1 MARPLRLEFPGVIYH
16 LTSRGNAR
24 QRVFFTDA
32 DRELFLHS
40 GLGRPSLLL
49 DLPRLLLDGQ
59 SLSLAGGDAQGQSL
73 HRHAPAQ
80 RQLHSKFQPP
90 LLEANRALIKE
101 TLRDKSII
109 REPLVQISLSGSIR
123 RSSRSGPFL
132 RIGEVVHI
140 LAANKHGQR
149 ENFQR
154 LAIVVKPLY
163 PKRRRAALDP
173 NPS

>member
-1 MARPLRLEFPGVIYH
+1 MRAREFSSPTPTASCFYTLASVVRRYYWICHAYCLMANLSFARR
-16 LTSRGNAR
+16 NA
-24 QRVFFTDA
+24 
-32 DRELFLHS
+32 E
-40 GLGRPSLLL
+40 
-49 DLPRLLLDGQ
+49 
-59 SLSLAGGDAQGQSL
+59 GQSL
-73 HRHAPAQ
+73 HRYAPAQ

-101 TLRDKSII
+101 TLRDKSVI
-109 REPLVQISLSGSIR
+109 REPLVQISLSGSLR